1 MDEKRIILSL
11 KETWIQILKQMG
23 TADFRKRQTAG
34 NCTFIQGV
42 FSATDEYTF
51 TTWESIYRKYQPVKQ
66 RDFWHYKILLG
77 CSFGKTSSVLS
88 LLRYLCCCTSQRA
101 PVSHRV
107 PPLLR
112 CLPLMN
118 FLCGVRTFFPPG
130 FLPKIKNMPVRLI
143 GDSKLPAGV
152 NTSVKRPFS
161 QQTFFLPVILGTAQV
176 LLKH

>member
-34 NCTFIQGV
+34 NCAFIQGL

-77 CSFGKTSSVLS
+77 CSFGKTSSVLP
-88 LLRYLCCCTSQRA
+88 LLRSLCCCTSQRA

-118 FLCGVRTFFPPG
+118 FLCGVRPFFPPG

-143 GDSKLPAGV
+143 GDSKLPVGV

-161 QQTFFLPVILGTAQV
+161 QQTFFLPVILGKAQV